1 LKKFR
6 RVTMEAQKPT
16 YCMECK
22 YFEHTKMTHDG
33 KRYELGGKCH
43 NADHNS
49 HCSNYRNGGCD
60 ACTLYEKAD
69 DGRMIPNWMV
79 K

>member
-1 LKKFR
+1 
-6 RVTMEAQKPT
+6 MEAQKPT

-22 YFEHTKMTHDG
+22 YFEHTGKAHDG
-33 KRYELGGKCH
+33 KKYELGGKCC
-43 NADHNS
+43 NAYVPHI
-49 HCSNYRNGGCD
+49 YRNGGGD

-69 DGRMIPNWMV
+69 DGRKIPDWMV